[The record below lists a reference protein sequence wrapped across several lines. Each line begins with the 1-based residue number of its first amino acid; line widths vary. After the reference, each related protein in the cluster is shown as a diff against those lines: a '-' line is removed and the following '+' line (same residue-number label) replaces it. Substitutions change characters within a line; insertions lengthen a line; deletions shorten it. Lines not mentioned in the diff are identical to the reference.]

1 MNEVLPGLPVAQNI
15 NIQSHISSSEVNSE
29 EIDVVHN
36 IDKPAASSDITG
48 YRSSDAAV
56 FINGSGILSQGGG
69 KHVKVLSTVE
79 VIGASSKNTLIS
91 DSMSADTDTASSNTQ
106 VPGSSVAGVTAIPTI
121 MASANVT
128 SNQAQCI
135 ATSDQLSGEL
145 PPSPV
150 AEVNPAWECL
160 VDQLKAEKSNKKPV
174 KSKKEVGVPLASRRQ
189 TRSGTGQSQDN
200 KMSILIWNVRG
211 LNDKDRRMSK
221 ITLQSSNHQLLALLK
236 QRFLCIMLAD
246 CQDVYIRIGN
256 LDTILL

>member
-15 NIQSHISSSEVNSE
+15 NIQSHISSSDVNSE

-56 FINGSGILSQGGG
+56 CINGSGILSQGGG

-150 AEVNPAWECL
+150 AEVNPAWNVL
-160 VDQLKAEKSNKKPV
+160 WINSRLKNP
-174 KSKKEVGVPLASRRQ
+174 
-189 TRSGTGQSQDN
+189 TRS
-200 KMSILIWNVRG
+200 
-211 LNDKDRRMSK
+211 
-221 ITLQSSNHQLLALLK
+221 QLSLRK
-236 QRFLCIMLAD
+236 K
-246 CQDVYIRIGN
+246 
-256 LDTILL
+256 